1 MSSLTI
7 QENNKDILKKIK
19 QSEVAS
25 KVNLAISTISGY
37 ETGYSE
43 HTFDTI
49 EKLANI
55 YGYDIIFRNRTTN
68 LEVTTKNI
76 NRIKY

>member
-1 MSSLTI
+1 MI
-7 QENNKDILKKIK
+7 GEILKFLRKSKKLK
-19 QSEVAS
+19 QSEVA
-25 KVNLAISTISGY
+25 KEINLAISTISGY

-43 HTFDTI
+43 PTFDTI

-55 YGYDIIFRNRTTN
+55 YGYDIIFRNRTTK

>member
-1 MSSLTI
+1 MI
-7 QENNKDILKKIK
+7 GEILRFLRKSKKLK
-19 QSEVAS
+19 QSEVA
-25 KVNLAISTISGY
+25 KEINLAISTISGY

-43 HTFDTI
+43 PTFDTI

-55 YGYDIIFRNRTTN
+55 YGYDIIFRSRTTK

>member
-43 HTFDTI
+43 PTFDTI

>member
-1 MSSLTI
+1 MI
-7 QENNKDILKKIK
+7 GEILKFLRRTKKIK

-43 HTFDTI
+43 PTFDTI

>member
-1 MSSLTI
+1 MI
-7 QENNKDILKKIK
+7 GEILKFLRKSKKLK
-19 QSEVAS
+19 QSEVA
-25 KVNLAISTISGY
+25 KEINLAISTISGY

-43 HTFDTI
+43 PTFDTI

-55 YGYDIIFRNRTTN
+55 YGYDIIFRSRTTK